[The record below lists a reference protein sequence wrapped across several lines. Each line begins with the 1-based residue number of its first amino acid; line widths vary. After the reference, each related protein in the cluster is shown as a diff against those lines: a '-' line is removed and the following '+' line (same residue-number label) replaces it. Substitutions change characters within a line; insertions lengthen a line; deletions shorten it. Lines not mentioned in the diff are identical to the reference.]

1 MLTEEKIKAF
11 AEKYSDRS
19 GEFVVSTLNHVMDY
33 EVERGYELFGFTKDD
48 FVKMFAKYNWVNSS
62 RSFKNVKS
70 IITGYIKS
78 ENETSMYDLADFS
91 ESDVSS
97 DNMYEDKYFAS
108 VDEFIDFLNKY
119 EEPYQIRMNV
129 IAVLYWI
136 GLTSEEVSNLTI
148 DDVDFESRTVLG
160 KTNVDAKLMNIIKQ
174 CYEMKQYDAPNKGGY
189 RTFYVMNGDY
199 IIRKTEDSIGA
210 DSDPKI
216 STNTIHTY
224 FTRLNDILE
233 KRGCSKILDQR
244 HLTRNNEYI
253 KVYDYCKT
261 HPEFNLVELS
271 FGNGKDPLAEIIGRK
286 CSKVAYISFRQGYKG
301 WIEYF
306 HKN

>member
-1 MLTEEKIKAF
+1 MLTEEKINAF

-19 GEFVVSTLNHVMDY
+19 GEFVISTLNHVMDY
-33 EVERGYELFGFTKDD
+33 EAERGYELFDFTKDD

-78 ENETSMYDLADFS
+78 EDRASMYDLAEFS

-108 VDEFIDFLNKY
+108 ADEFVDFLDKY

-136 GLTSEEVSNLTI
+136 GLTAEEVVNLTI
-148 DDVDFESRTVLG
+148 SDVDFESCTVLD
-160 KTNVDAKLMNIIKQ
+160 KTDVDTRLMDVIKQ
-174 CYEMKQYDAPNKGGY
+174 CYEMEQYDAPNKRGH
-189 RTFYVMNGDY
+189 RAFYVMDGDY
-199 IIRKTEDSIGA
+199 IIRKTKDNIDA
-210 DSDPKI
+210 DSGPKM
-216 STNTIHTY
+216 SVNTIHTY
-224 FTRLNDILE
+224 FMRLNDILE
-233 KRGCSKILDQR
+233 RRYNSKSLDRR
-244 HLTRNNEYI
+244 HLVRNGEYV
-253 KVYDYCKT
+253 KVYDYCKNN
-261 HPEFNLVELS
+261 PEFNLAELS
-271 FGNGKDPLAEIIGRK
+271 FGNGKDPLANIIGRK
-286 CSKVAYISFRQGYKG
+286 CSKVAYVSFRQGYKG
-301 WIEYF
+301 WVEYF

>member
-19 GEFVVSTLNHVMDY
+19 GEFVVSTLSHVMDY
-33 EVERGYELFGFTKDD
+33 EAECGYGLFDFIKSD
-48 FVKMFAKYNWVNSS
+48 FVKMFSQYNWVNSS

-91 ESDVSS
+91 ESDVSA
-97 DNMYEDKYFAS
+97 DNMYADKYFAS
-108 VDEFIDFLNKY
+108 VDEFVDFLNKY

-148 DDVDFESRTVLG
+148 NDVDFESCTVLD
-160 KTNVDAKLMNIIKQ
+160 KTGVDAKLMNIIKQ

-189 RTFYVMNGDY
+189 RKFYVMNGDY

-233 KRGCSKILDQR
+233 RRYHSKTLDRR
-244 HLTRNNEYI
+244 HLIRNGEYV
-253 KVYDYCKT
+253 KVYNYCKN
-261 HPEFNLVELS
+261 HPEYNFTKLGFDRGGDS
-271 FGNGKDPLAEIIGRK
+271 LADIIGRECCK
-286 CSKVAYISFRQGYKG
+286 TAYLSFRQGYKG
-301 WIEYF
+301 WVEYF
-306 HKN
+306 HEN

>member
-19 GEFVVSTLNHVMDY
+19 GEFVISTLNHVMDY
-33 EVERGYELFGFTKDD
+33 EAECGYELLDFIKSD
-48 FVKMFAKYNWVNSS
+48 FVKMFSRYNWVNSS

-91 ESDVSS
+91 ESDVSA
-97 DNMYEDKYFAS
+97 DNMYADKYFAS
-108 VDEFIDFLNKY
+108 VDEFVDFLNKY

-129 IAVLYWI
+129 IAALYWI

-148 DDVDFESRTVLG
+148 NDIDFESCTVLD
-160 KTNVDAKLMNIIKQ
+160 KTGVDVKLMDIIKQ

-189 RTFYVMNGDY
+189 RAFYVMNGDY
-199 IIRKTEDSIGA
+199 ILRKTEDSIGA

-233 KRGCSKILDQR
+233 RRYHSKTLDRR
-244 HLTRNNEYI
+244 HLVRNGEYV
-253 KVYDYCKT
+253 KVYNYCQNHTEYNFTKLG
-261 HPEFNLVELS
+261 FDRGADS
-271 FGNGKDPLAEIIGRK
+271 LADIIGRA
-286 CSKVAYISFRQGYKG
+286 CCQTAYLSFRQGYKG
-301 WIEYF
+301 WVEYF

>member
-19 GEFVVSTLNHVMDY
+19 GEFVASTMRHVMDY
-33 EVERGYELFGFTKDD
+33 EAERGYELFDFTKDD

-78 ENETSMYDLADFS
+78 ENRTSMYDLVDFS
-91 ESDVSS
+91 ENDVSA
-97 DNMYEDKYFAS
+97 DNMYADKYFAS
-108 VDEFIDFLNKY
+108 VDEFVDFLNKY

-129 IAVLYWI
+129 IAALYWI

-148 DDVDFESRTVLG
+148 NDVDFESCTILD
-160 KTNVDAKLMNIIKQ
+160 KTGVDAKLIDIIKQ

-210 DSDPKI
+210 DSDPKTSI
-216 STNTIHTY
+216 ITIHIY
-224 FTRLNDILE
+224 FSRLNDIIE
-233 KRGCSKILDQR
+233 RRYHSKILNRR
-244 HLTRNNEYI
+244 HLVRNGEYV
-253 KVYDYCKT
+253 KVYNYCKN

-271 FGNGKDPLAEIIGRK
+271 FDRGADSLADIIGRECCK
-286 CSKVAYISFRQGYKG
+286 TAYLSFRQGYKG
-301 WIEYF
+301 WVDYF

>member
-19 GEFVVSTLNHVMDY
+19 GEFVVSTLRHVMDY
-33 EVERGYELFGFTKDD
+33 EAERGYELFDFTKDD
-48 FVKMFAKYNWVNSS
+48 FVKMFSRYNWVNSS

-91 ESDVSS
+91 ESDVSA
-97 DNMYEDKYFAS
+97 DNMYADKYFAS
-108 VDEFIDFLNKY
+108 VDEFVDFLNKY

-148 DDVDFESRTVLG
+148 SDVDFESRTVLD
-160 KTNVDAKLMNIIKQ
+160 KTDVDAKLMDIIKQ

-189 RTFYVMNGDY
+189 RAFYVMNGDY
-199 IIRKTEDSIGA
+199 IIRKTEDSISA
-210 DSDPKI
+210 DSNPKV
-216 STNTIHTY
+216 STFTIHNQIV
-224 FTRLNDILE
+224 RLNNII
-233 KRGCSKILDQR
+233 KKGSNKKVLDQQ
-244 HLTRNNEYI
+244 HLVRNGEYV
-253 KVYDYCKT
+253 KVYNYCQN
-261 HPEFNLVELS
+261 HPEYNFTKLGFDRGGDS
-271 FGNGKDPLAEIIGRK
+271 LADIIGRK
-286 CSKVAYISFRQGYKG
+286 CCKTAYLSFRQGYKG
-301 WIEYF
+301 WVEYF
-306 HKN
+306 HEN

>member
-33 EVERGYELFGFTKDD
+33 EAERGYELFDFTKDD

-70 IITGYIKS
+70 IITCYIKS
-78 ENETSMYDLADFS
+78 ENETSMYDLAEFS
-91 ESDVSS
+91 EDDVSS

-108 VDEFIDFLNKY
+108 IGEFVDFLNKY

-136 GLTSEEVSNLTI
+136 GLTSEEVSDLTI
-148 DDVDFESRTVLG
+148 NDVDFESHTVLG
-160 KTNVDAKLMNIIKQ
+160 KTDVDARLMDIIKQ
-174 CYEMKQYDAPNKGGY
+174 CYEMEQYHAPNKKGY
-189 RTFYVMNGDY
+189 RTFCVMNGDY
-199 IIRKTEDSIGA
+199 ILRKTEDRTDA
-210 DSDPKI
+210 DSDSRI
-216 STNTIHTY
+216 SINTIHTY
-224 FTRLNDILE
+224 FVRLNDILE
-233 KRGCSKILDQR
+233 RRYSSKTLDRR
-244 HLTRNNEYI
+244 HLVRNGEYV
-253 KVYDYCKT
+253 KVYDYCKNN
-261 HPEFNLVELS
+261 PEFNLAELS
-271 FGNGKDPLAEIIGRK
+271 FGNGKDPLANIIGRK
-286 CSKVAYISFRQGYKG
+286 CSKVAYVSFRQGYKG
-301 WIEYF
+301 WVEYF

>member
-1 MLTEEKIKAF
+1 MLTEEKINAF

-19 GEFVVSTLNHVMDY
+19 GEFVISTLNHVMDY
-33 EVERGYELFGFTKDD
+33 EAECGYELFDFIKDD

-78 ENETSMYDLADFS
+78 ENRTSVYDLAEFS

-108 VDEFIDFLNKY
+108 VDEFVDFLNKY
-119 EEPYQIRMNV
+119 EEAYQVRMNV

-148 DDVDFESRTVLG
+148 NDVDFESRTVLD
-160 KTNVDAKLMNIIKQ
+160 KTDVDGRLMDIIKQ
-174 CYEMKQYDAPNKGGY
+174 CYEMKQYDAPNMGGY
-189 RTFYVMNGDY
+189 RTFYVINGDY
-199 IIRKTEDSIGA
+199 ILRKTEDRTGA
-210 DSDPKI
+210 DSDPKM
-216 STNTIHTY
+216 STNTIHSY
-224 FTRLNDILE
+224 LMRLNDILE
-233 KRGCSKILDQR
+233 RKCYKKTLDRR
-244 HLTRNNEYI
+244 HLVRNGEYI
-253 KVYDYCKT
+253 KVFNYCKN
-261 HPEFNLVELS
+261 HPEFNFTKLGFNRGGDS
-271 FGNGKDPLAEIIGRK
+271 LADVIGRE
-286 CSKVAYISFRQGYKG
+286 CSKVAYVSFRQGYKG

>member
-1 MLTEEKIKAF
+1 MLTEEKINAF

-19 GEFVVSTLNHVMDY
+19 GEFVISTLRHVMDY
-33 EVERGYELFGFTKDD
+33 EAEHGYELFDFTKDD
-48 FVKMFAKYNWVNSS
+48 FVKMFSRYNWVNSS

-78 ENETSMYDLADFS
+78 ENETSMYDLAEFS
-91 ESDVSS
+91 ESDVSA

-108 VDEFIDFLNKY
+108 VDEFVDFLNKY

-148 DDVDFESRTVLG
+148 NDVDFESCTVLS
-160 KTNVDAKLMNIIKQ
+160 KIDVDAKLMDIIKQ

-189 RTFYVMNGDY
+189 RAFYVMNGDY
-199 IIRKTEDSIGA
+199 ILRKTEDSISA
-210 DSDPKI
+210 DNNPKV
-216 STNTIHTY
+216 STNTIHNY

-233 KRGCSKILDQR
+233 RRYHSKTLDRR
-244 HLTRNNEYI
+244 HLVRNGEYV
-253 KVYDYCKT
+253 KVYNYCKN
-261 HPEFNLVELS
+261 HPEYNFTKLGFDRGGDS
-271 FGNGKDPLAEIIGRK
+271 LADIIGRECCK
-286 CSKVAYISFRQGYKG
+286 TAYLSFRQGYKG
-301 WIEYF
+301 WVEYF
-306 HKN
+306 HEN

>member
-19 GEFVVSTLNHVMDY
+19 GEFVASTMRHVMDY
-33 EVERGYELFGFTKDD
+33 EAERGYELFDFTKDD

-91 ESDVSS
+91 ESDVSA
-97 DNMYEDKYFAS
+97 DDMYNDSYFAS
-108 VDEFIDFLNKY
+108 VDEFVDFLNKY

-136 GLTSEEVSNLTI
+136 GLTSDEISNLTI
-148 DDVDFESRTVLG
+148 NDVDFESNTVLD
-160 KTNVDAKLMNIIKQ
+160 KTDVDARLMDIIKQ
-174 CYEMKQYDAPNKGGY
+174 CYEMKQYDAPNKSGY

-199 IIRKTEDSIGA
+199 ILRKTKDKTGVN
-210 DSDPKI
+210 SDPKTSII
-216 STNTIHTY
+216 SIHVY
-224 FTRLNDILE
+224 FSRLNDILE
-233 KRGCSKILDQR
+233 KRHHSKTLDQR
-244 HLTRNNEYI
+244 YLARNCEYI
-253 KVYDYCKT
+253 KVYNYCKT
-261 HPEFNLVELS
+261 HPKFNLAELS
-271 FGNGKDPLAEIIGRK
+271 FGNGKGPLADIIGRK
-286 CSKVAYISFRQGYKG
+286 CSKVAYLSFRQGYKG
-301 WIEYF
+301 WVEYF
-306 HKN
+306 HEN

>member
-1 MLTEEKIKAF
+1 
-11 AEKYSDRS
+11 
-19 GEFVVSTLNHVMDY
+19 
-33 EVERGYELFGFTKDD
+33 
-48 FVKMFAKYNWVNSS
+48 
-62 RSFKNVKS
+62 
-70 IITGYIKS
+70 
-78 ENETSMYDLADFS
+78 MYDLVEFS
-91 ESDVSS
+91 EDDVSS

-108 VDEFIDFLNKY
+108 VDEFVDFLNKY

-160 KTNVDAKLMNIIKQ
+160 KTNVDARLMDIIKQ

-189 RTFYVMNGDY
+189 RTFYVMNGNY

-210 DSDPKI
+210 NSDPRM
-216 STNTIHTY
+216 STNTIHSY

-233 KRGCSKILDQR
+233 RRYHSKALDRR
-244 HLTRNNEYI
+244 HLTRNGEYV

-271 FGNGKDPLAEIIGRK
+271 FGNGKDPLADIIGRK
-286 CSKVAYISFRQGYKG
+286 CSKVAYISFRQGYKC
-301 WIEYF
+301 WVEYF
-306 HKN
+306 HKNYSVRLS

>member
-1 MLTEEKIKAF
+1 MLTEEKINAF
-11 AEKYSDRS
+11 AERYSDKS
-19 GEFVVSTLNHVMDY
+19 GKFVVSTLNNVMIY
-33 EVERGYELFGFTKDD
+33 EAECGYELFDFTKND

-62 RSFKNVKS
+62 RSFRNVKS

-78 ENETSMYDLADFS
+78 EDRTSLYDLAEFS
-91 ESDVSS
+91 ENDVSS
-97 DNMYEDKYFAS
+97 DDMYAYKYFAS
-108 VDEFIDFLNKY
+108 VDEFVDLLNKY

-136 GLTSEEVSNLTI
+136 GLTSGEVVNLTI
-148 DDVDFESRTVLG
+148 NDVDFESRTVLNRTG
-160 KTNVDAKLMNIIKQ
+160 IDARLMDIIKQ
-174 CYEMKQYDAPNKGGY
+174 CYEMKQYDAPNMGGY
-189 RTFYVMNGDY
+189 RTFYVMSGDY
-199 IIRKTEDSIGA
+199 ILRKTVDRTGEN
-210 DSDPKI
+210 SDQKMT
-216 STNTIHTY
+216 TNTIHTY
-224 FTRLNDILE
+224 FMRLNDILE

-271 FGNGKDPLAEIIGRK
+271 FGNGKDPLADIIGRK

-301 WIEYF
+301 WVEYF

>member
-1 MLTEEKIKAF
+1 MLTEEKINAF
-11 AEKYSDRS
+11 AERYSDRS
-19 GEFVVSTLNHVMDY
+19 SEFVVSTLRHVMDC
-33 EVERGYELFGFTKDD
+33 ESECGYELFNFTKND

-62 RSFKNVKS
+62 RSFRNVKS

-78 ENETSMYDLADFS
+78 ENHRSKYDLSEFS
-91 ESDVSS
+91 EDDVSA
-97 DNMYEDKYFAS
+97 DDMYEDKYFAS
-108 VDEFIDFLNKY
+108 VDEFVDFLNKY

-148 DDVDFESRTVLG
+148 NDVDFESRTVLG
-160 KTNVDAKLMNIIKQ
+160 KIDVDARLMDIIKQ
-174 CYEMKQYDAPNKGGY
+174 CYEMKQYDAPNMGGY
-189 RTFYVMNGDY
+189 RTFYVINGDY
-199 IIRKTEDSIGA
+199 ILRKTEDRTGA
-210 DSDPKI
+210 DSDPKM
-216 STNTIHTY
+216 STNTIHSY

-233 KRGCSKILDQR
+233 RRYHSKALDRR
-244 HLTRNNEYI
+244 HLARNGEYVR
-253 KVYDYCKT
+253 VYDYCKT

-271 FGNGKDPLAEIIGRK
+271 FGNGKDPLADIIGRK

-301 WIEYF
+301 WVEYF

>member
-19 GEFVVSTLNHVMDY
+19 GEFVISTLNHVMDY
-33 EVERGYELFGFTKDD
+33 EAECGYELLDFTKSD
-48 FVKMFAKYNWVNSS
+48 FVKMFSRYNWVNSS

-91 ESDVSS
+91 ESDVSA
-97 DNMYEDKYFAS
+97 DNMYADKYFAS
-108 VDEFIDFLNKY
+108 VDEFVDFLNKY

-129 IAVLYWI
+129 IAALYWI

-148 DDVDFESRTVLG
+148 NDVDFESCTVLD
-160 KTNVDAKLMNIIKQ
+160 KTGVDAKLMDIIKQ

-189 RTFYVMNGDY
+189 RAFYVMNGNY

-210 DSDPKI
+210 DSDSKI

-224 FTRLNDILE
+224 FMRLNDILE
-233 KRGCSKILDQR
+233 RRYHSKTLDRR
-244 HLTRNNEYI
+244 HLVRNGEYV
-253 KVYDYCKT
+253 KVYNYCQN
-261 HPEFNLVELS
+261 HPEYNFTKLGFDRGVDS
-271 FGNGKDPLAEIIGRK
+271 LAGIIGRECCK
-286 CSKVAYISFRQGYKG
+286 TAYLSFRQGYKG
-301 WIEYF
+301 WVEYF

>member
-33 EVERGYELFGFTKDD
+33 EAERGYELFDFTKDD
-48 FVKMFAKYNWVNSS
+48 FVKMFARYSWVNSS
-62 RSFKNVKS
+62 RAFRNVKS

-78 ENETSMYDLADFS
+78 EDRASMYDLVEFS
-91 ESDVSS
+91 EDDVSS

-108 VDEFIDFLNKY
+108 VDEFVDFLNKY

-160 KTNVDAKLMNIIKQ
+160 KTNVDARLMDIIKQ

-189 RTFYVMNGDY
+189 RTFYVMNGNY

-210 DSDPKI
+210 NSDPRM
-216 STNTIHTY
+216 STNTIHSY

-233 KRGCSKILDQR
+233 RRYHSKALDRR
-244 HLTRNNEYI
+244 HLTRNGEYV

-261 HPEFNLVELS
+261 NPEFNLVELS
-271 FGNGKDPLAEIIGRK
+271 FGNGKDPLADIIGRK

-301 WIEYF
+301 WVEYF

>member
-1 MLTEEKIKAF
+1 MLTEEKINAF

-19 GEFVVSTLNHVMDY
+19 GEFVISTLNHVMDY
-33 EVERGYELFGFTKDD
+33 EAECGYELFDFTKDD

-78 ENETSMYDLADFS
+78 ENRTSVYDLAEFS

-108 VDEFIDFLNKY
+108 VDEFVDFLNKY
-119 EEPYQIRMNV
+119 EEAYQIRMNV

-148 DDVDFESRTVLG
+148 NDVDFESRTVLD
-160 KTNVDAKLMNIIKQ
+160 KTDVDGRLMDIIKQ
-174 CYEMKQYDAPNKGGY
+174 CYEMKQYDAPNMGGY
-189 RTFYVMNGDY
+189 RTFYVINGDY
-199 IIRKTEDSIGA
+199 ILRKTEDRTGA
-210 DSDPKI
+210 DSDPKM
-216 STNTIHTY
+216 STNTIHSY
-224 FTRLNDILE
+224 LMRLNNILE
-233 KRGCSKILDQR
+233 RKCHKKTLDRR
-244 HLTRNNEYI
+244 HLVRNGEYI
-253 KVYDYCKT
+253 KVFNYCNS
-261 HPEFNLVELS
+261 HPEFDFTKLG
-271 FGNGKDPLAEIIGRK
+271 FDKGGKSLADVIGRE
-286 CSKVAYISFRQGYKG
+286 CSKVAYVSFRQGYKG